1 MIAVMMTHAAF
12 LVTHGDTI
20 DKGPVLKDFP
30 LLVRS
35 LREYARRVRGTKPLV
50 PAQFGR

>member
-30 LLVRS
+30 LPVRS
-35 LREYARRVRGTKPLV
+35 RPRLRPTGAGPKPLA
-50 PAQFGR
+50 PA